1 MDATNNEKAE
11 ILKWMLGRIYRAEKR
26 KKQLDERL
34 VRIAEERD
42 APIGGVGYRPL
53 PRSSSGEGNG
63 AASIIL
69 KMSDI
74 EERIYTQKEEV
85 EKAIV
90 RVMDILDYLPQDSL
104 EREICEL
111 RHIDMKPWK
120 DIQESI
126 PMSRSQCNKRYNKA
140 IEMLLNKG
148 RIERMIEE
156 NEEAYTDWKLDKEWK
171 MLKKS
176 LEKQSGGIESGNKSG
191 KYFQENQKVKAVSN
205 ADRIDRRKK
214 KGMKTQRRSEQEHR
228 QQYIHSRADKR
239 NQRQRTGSG
248 AHGGSESQYRRTGE
262 QRQQR
267 RRRRRQEA
275 REGGKDTQE
284 EQSGQTRQGAE
295 AGQRET

>member
-1 MDATNNEKAE
+1 
-11 ILKWMLGRIYRAEKR
+11 
-26 KKQLDERL
+26 
-34 VRIAEERD
+34 
-42 APIGGVGYRPL
+42 
-53 PRSSSGEGNG
+53 
-63 AASIIL
+63 
-69 KMSDI
+69 MSDI

-126 PMSRSQCNKRYNKA
+126 PMSRSQCNKKYNKA

-176 LEKQSGGIESGNKSG
+176 PEKQSGGIESGNKSG

-214 KGMKTQRRSEQEHR
+214 KGMKTQR
-228 QQYIHSRADKR
+228 
-239 NQRQRTGSG
+239 T
-248 AHGGSESQYRRTGE
+248 
-262 QRQQR
+262 
-267 RRRRRQEA
+267 
-275 REGGKDTQE
+275 
-284 EQSGQTRQGAE
+284 
-295 AGQRET
+295 

>member
-1 MDATNNEKAE
+1 MDATNNEKADV
-11 ILKWMLGRIYRAEKR
+11 LKWMLGQIYRAEKR

-176 LEKQSGGIESGNKSG
+176 PEKQSGGIESGNKSG

-214 KGMKTQRRSEQEHR
+214 KGMRSQHIHLTATENHEKQGGVFVAVFFSGNIGRSDREQTREP
-228 QQYIHSRADKR
+228 
-239 NQRQRTGSG
+239 
-248 AHGGSESQYRRTGE
+248 E
-262 QRQQR
+262 QMQVSDS
-267 RRRRRQEA
+267 
-275 REGGKDTQE
+275 DTQE
-284 EQSGQTRQGAE
+284 IRAGAS
-295 AGQRET
+295 AAVHT

>member
-11 ILKWMLGRIYRAEKR
+11 ILKWMLGQIYRAEKR

-111 RHIDMKPWK
+111 RHIDMKPWN

-176 LEKQSGGIESGNKSG
+176 PEKQSGDIESGNKSG
-191 KYFQENQKVKAVSN
+191 KYF
-205 ADRIDRRKK
+205 
-214 KGMKTQRRSEQEHR
+214 
-228 QQYIHSRADKR
+228 
-239 NQRQRTGSG
+239 
-248 AHGGSESQYRRTGE
+248 
-262 QRQQR
+262 
-267 RRRRRQEA
+267 
-275 REGGKDTQE
+275 
-284 EQSGQTRQGAE
+284 
-295 AGQRET
+295 

>member
-1 MDATNNEKAE
+1 MDATNNEKADV
-11 ILKWMLGRIYRAEKR
+11 LKWMLGQIYRAEKR

-176 LEKQSGGIESGNKSG
+176 PEKQSGGYRVGKQIWKIFSGKSESKSG
-191 KYFQENQKVKAVSN
+191 
-205 ADRIDRRKK
+205 
-214 KGMKTQRRSEQEHR
+214 
-228 QQYIHSRADKR
+228 
-239 NQRQRTGSG
+239 
-248 AHGGSESQYRRTGE
+248 
-262 QRQQR
+262 
-267 RRRRRQEA
+267 
-275 REGGKDTQE
+275 
-284 EQSGQTRQGAE
+284 
-295 AGQRET
+295 